1 MARSPF
7 SNVLRMP
14 EPEREPLPPPAVID
28 LMEDG
33 PGSMMEDG
41 ALLIETEDGGLII
54 DLEPKPEPKAKSE
67 DFYANLAEEME
78 GSELANIADEL
89 ITGIQSDDQ
98 SRGEWLATHAAGIKL
113 LGLTI
118 DENNSSSST
127 DAPLEGMSTA
137 RHPLLLEAVLMFQ
150 ANARGELLPAAGP
163 AKVRDDRPNKP
174 PAPPMMGHNGGP
186 PLDDMGMAGAGAAP
200 PSTQGLPL
208 NGFGPGVMPPAP
220 PPQEIPPEPSM
231 IPGIPMPGTGP
242 QDEDRDELAD
252 ALEKDFNHFLTVI
265 AKEYVPDTD
274 RMLFS
279 VGFGGQGIK
288 KVYNCPIRRRPVSES
303 VPMEDFIVS
312 NALTDLSNAQRITHR
327 IKMKPS
333 TMKRMQ
339 ILGAYRDASLG
350 QPVPDSD
357 VNAIDQ
363 AKAEVTGVAPTP
375 NDPKDADYELYEVCC
390 ELDLD
395 EYAPDQFKG
404 KGLALPYRVT
414 IEKESRQVLQ
424 VVRNWK
430 EDDEQCLPKQYFVE
444 FPYTK
449 AFGFYGIGLLHI
461 VGNLAKA
468 LTAMM
473 RISID
478 NGMFSNFPG
487 FLYAKGAGRQ
497 LTNQFQ
503 IAPGSG
509 MGLDVG
515 LAKLSDAVMALPYK
529 EFSQA
534 WAMFQ
539 QQLAE
544 MGQRVGG
551 TAMLQ
556 VGEGKQDAPVGTTLA
571 LIEQATKP
579 TGAALKRLHTAQ
591 SDELQLIK
599 ERFLEDPE
607 AFWRFNRRPTV
618 PWQEDQFIQALND
631 YDLVPVSDPNNPTKM
646 HRAARAAAV
655 QGYNQQNPGVLD
667 PRKVWERVAN
677 AIDEPNP
684 EELLAPPMPP
694 QPPPV
699 DQGKLAMAEAKK
711 MGDQLRAQTELGKA
725 QLGVQEAAASRDAR
739 IRELE
744 MKIELEQLKAEA
756 KIEAEQLRISGQL
769 AVAAEKADQAD
780 THKAMEIVSNQED
793 RAAEREHRERVAE
806 ANNKT
811 KIDAIKAKPKPK
823 GGK

>member
-1 MARSPF
+1 
-7 SNVLRMP
+7 MP

-41 ALLIETEDGGLII
+41 ALLIETPDGGLII
-54 DLEPKPEPKAKSE
+54 DLAPKPEPKAKSD
-67 DFYANLAEEME
+67 DFYANLAAEMDD
-78 GSELANIADEL
+78 SALANIADEL
-89 ITGIQSDDQ
+89 ITGIESDDQ

-118 DENNSSSST
+118 EENTTAPTESG
-127 DAPLEGMSTA
+127 APLEGMSRA

-174 PAPPMMGHNGGP
+174 PAPPMPPQMGHNGGP
-186 PLDDMGMAGAGAAP
+186 PLDPAGGMPGAGAP
-200 PSTQGLPL
+200 PPMPQMGAQ
-208 NGFGPGVMPPAP
+208 PPAP
-220 PPQEIPPEPSM
+220 QPPPEIPPEPSM

-242 QDEDRDELAD
+242 QDENRDELAD

-339 ILGAYRDASLG
+339 ILGAYRDMALG
-350 QPVPDSD
+350 QPVPDND
-357 VNAIDQ
+357 VNAVDQ

-395 EYAPDQFKG
+395 EYAPEQFKG

-430 EDDEQCLPKQYFVE
+430 KDDEQCLPKQFFVE

-503 IAPGSG
+503 IPPGGG

-591 SDELQLIK
+591 GDELQLLK

-607 AFWRFNRRPTV
+607 AFWRFNRRPSA
-618 PWQEDQFIQALND
+618 PWQEEQFIQALND

-684 EELLAPPMPP
+684 EELLAPPMAP

-711 MGDQLRAQTELGKA
+711 LGDQLRAQTEMSKA
-725 QLGVQEAAASRDAR
+725 QINRQVAEAEHQFKLAEIDAEER
-739 IRELE
+739 
-744 MKIELEQLKAEA
+744 LEQLRHDNRMALEELRTA
-756 KIEAEQLRISGQL
+756 GKIAVEAER
-769 AVAAEKADQAD
+769 ADQAD
-780 THKAMEIVSNQED
+780 EHKAMDIASRYEISD
-793 RAAEREHRERVAE
+793 AERAHRERVAE
-806 ANNKT
+806 ASNKAR
-811 KIDAIKAKPKPK
+811 IEAIKAKPKPK

>member
-1 MARSPF
+1 MAIAPF

-14 EPEREPLPPPAVID
+14 QPEEEPLPPPALID
-28 LMEDG
+28 LLEDG
-33 PGSMMEDG
+33 SGPRMEDG
-41 ALLIETEDGGLII
+41 ALKIELPDGAVIV
-54 DLEPKPEPKAKSE
+54 DLNPKPEAKPRS
-67 DFYANLAEEME
+67 DKFDANLAEEMDD
-78 GSELANIADEL
+78 GLLGNIADEL
-89 ITGIQSDDQ
+89 ITGIEADDQ
-98 SRGEWLATHAAGIKL
+98 SRGEWLSTHAAGIKL

-118 DENNSSSST
+118 DEGGTAATESS
-127 DAPLEGMSTA
+127 APLEGMSNA

-163 AKVRDDRPNKP
+163 VKVRDDRPRKP
-174 PAPPMMGHNGGP
+174 AEPAPMGHNGGP
-186 PLDDMGMAGAGAAP
+186 ALDDPGMAAAGAPPMGGPAP
-200 PSTQGLPL
+200 A
-208 NGFGPGVMPPAP
+208 MPPAP
-220 PPQEIPPEPSM
+220 PPQPEVPPQPSM
-231 IPGIPMPGTGP
+231 VPGVPMPGTGP
-242 QDEDRDELAD
+242 QEDNRDDLAD

-303 VPMEDFIVS
+303 VQMEDFIVS
-312 NALTDLSNAQRITHR
+312 NALTDLGNAQRITHR

-333 TMKRMQ
+333 TLKRMQ
-339 ILGAYRDASLG
+339 ILKAYRDVQLG
-350 QPVPDSD
+350 QPAPDND
-357 VNAIDQ
+357 VNAVDQ
-363 AKAEVTGVAPTP
+363 AKAEVVGVSPTP
-375 NDPKDADYELYEVCC
+375 TDPKDADYELYEVYC
-390 ELDLD
+390 ELDLED
-395 EYAPDQFKG
+395 YAPAQFKG
-404 KGLALPYRVT
+404 KGLPLPYRVT
-414 IEKESRQVLQ
+414 IEKESRQILQ

-430 EDDEQCLPKQYFVE
+430 EDDAECTAKQYFVE

-497 LTNQFQ
+497 LTNEFRVP
-503 IAPGSG
+503 PGSG
-509 MGLDVG
+509 VGLDVG
-515 LAKLSDAVMALPYK
+515 LASLKDAVMALPYK

-539 QQLAE
+539 GQLAE
-544 MGQRVGG
+544 LGQRVGG
-551 TAMLQ
+551 TANIQ

-579 TGAALKRLHTAQ
+579 TGAALKRLHSAQ
-591 SDELQLIK
+591 GEEFRLLK
-599 ERFLEDPE
+599 ERFIEDPE
-607 AFWRFNRRPTV
+607 AFWRFNRKPST
-618 PWQEDQFIQALND
+618 PWQAEQFVKALHD

-655 QGYNQQNPGVLD
+655 QQFSAQNPATLN

-711 MGDQLRAQTELGKA
+711 LGDQLRSNTELTKA
-725 QLGVQEAAASRDAR
+725 EIARKTADAEHQFR
-739 IRELE
+739 LAEIDAEER
-744 MKIELEQLKAEA
+744 LEQIRHANRMALEELRTAG
-756 KIEAEQLRISGQL
+756 KIAVEAER
-769 AVAAEKADQAD
+769 ADQAD
-780 THKAMEIVSNQED
+780 THKALDLVANQQD
-793 RAAEREHRERVAE
+793 RESEREHRERIAE
-806 ANNKT
+806 ANNKAR
-811 KIDAIKAKPKPK
+811 IDAVKAKPKPK